1 MDLSFL
7 WLLLVPERD
16 PWDNLAGNTNLHC
29 QEDRQ
34 NDPNFNFRDSLC
46 MSPGFTNSEIF
57 IRDIKPYNEAYK
69 RKRIADKTYHPQ
81 PPRVPSN
88 KAMEQSPGRR
98 MKLHPSEM
106 GLQGVASNQT
116 PHLPEM

>member
-1 MDLSFL
+1 MDFSFL

-16 PWDNLAGNTNLHC
+16 PRDNLAGNTSLHC
-29 QEDRQ
+29 QEDGQ
-34 NDPNFNFRDSLC
+34 NDLNFNFCDSLC

-57 IRDIKPYNEAYK
+57 IRDIKPNNEAYK
-69 RKRIADKTYHPQ
+69 RKRIADKAYHSQ

-88 KAMEQSPGRR
+88 KAMKQSPGRHVEI
-98 MKLHPSEM
+98 HPSEM

-116 PHLPEM
+116 PCLPEM